1 MQKLRS
7 VLLVLFLGVFIVS
20 GCMLARD
27 LLRSRRE
34 RAAHRA
40 LAAQVRQNTSTGA
53 PAEPDQAE
61 PPSPYAESGVL
72 RQYDALWQQNGDLAG
87 WLRIEGTEID
97 YPVMYTPQQPEKY
110 LYQDFY
116 GEQAASGSL
125 FLGQGGGPDGPLVI
139 VFGHHMRDGSM
150 FGDLDEYQREEYAR
164 EHPVIRLDTLTEER
178 EYEVIAVFRG
188 RVYGV
193 EEQGVFRYYQYA
205 DLSQQEVFD
214 SYLAQ
219 VRGAALYD
227 TGVEAAFG
235 DRILVLSTCSYHTEN
250 GRFAVVARQ
259 RAGSK

>member
-72 RQYDALWQQNGDLAG
+72 RQYDALWQQYGDLAG

-97 YPVMYTPQQPEKY
+97 YPVLFSPEEQVKY
-110 LYQDFY
+110 LFH
-116 GEQAASGSL
+116 EL
-125 FLGQGGGPDGPLVI
+125 
-139 VFGHHMRDGSM
+139 
-150 FGDLDEYQREEYAR
+150 
-164 EHPVIRLDTLTEER
+164 
-178 EYEVIAVFRG
+178 
-188 RVYGV
+188 
-193 EEQGVFRYYQYA
+193 
-205 DLSQQEVFD
+205 
-214 SYLAQ
+214 
-219 VRGAALYD
+219 
-227 TGVEAAFG
+227 
-235 DRILVLSTCSYHTEN
+235 
-250 GRFAVVARQ
+250 
-259 RAGSK
+259 